1 MKILVL
7 SDLGVLLF
15 MEKLT
20 RYKEYSR
27 TINGVISTIYK
38 TQIRNSKIRGHEP
51 PKYTKEDFKS
61 WLLNKTEFMSYY
73 GAWCAMGYQKDLKPS
88 IDRLDDYKD
97 YSFDNIRLVVWYVNR
112 MKANSDMKNGINNKQ
127 NKAVIQYSKDGF
139 FIKEYHSVN
148 EASRLNSIGQSCI
161 TKVCNNI
168 KGRKTAGGFI
178 WKYKIETEIINN
190 YFNK

>member
-20 RYKEYSR
+20 RYKKYSR
-27 TINGVISTIYK
+27 TINGVISIIYK
-38 TQIRNSKIRGHEP
+38 TQISKSKKRGHEP
-51 PKYTKEDFKS
+51 PEYTKEDFKS
-61 WLLNKTEFMSYY
+61 WLLNSTEFMAYY
-73 GAWCAMGYQKDLKPS
+73 GAWCAMGYKKDLKPS
-88 IDRLDDYKD
+88 VDRLDDYKG

-127 NKAVIQYSKDGF
+127 NKAVIQYSKDGS

-148 EASRLNSIGQSCI
+148 EASRLNKIGQPCI
-161 TKVCNNI
+161 TRVCNNI

-178 WKYKIETEIINN
+178 WKYK
-190 YFNK
+190 